1 MKRREFITLLS
12 AAAAAWPL
20 TAPAQQMPVIGY
32 LSSFSP
38 DSDPWHISAL
48 RQSLAEAGYSEGVN
62 LAFEYRWAEGNYDR
76 LTAEAAELVRRGVAV
91 IFAASLP
98 SAIAANAATTTIPIG
113 LVMGAGP
120 VTLGVAASLTQPGA
134 HVPRV
139 HPSYG

>member
-32 LSSFSP
+32 LSSLSP
-38 DSDPWHISAL
+38 DSDPWRISAL

-76 LTAEAAELVRRGVAV
+76 LAAPAAELVRRGVVV
-91 IFAASLP
+91 IFAALFP
-98 SAIAANAATTTIPIG
+98 SAIAVKASTTTILIV
-113 LVMGAGP
+113 LLLGP
-120 VTLGVAASLTQPGA
+120 VPV
-134 HVPRV
+134 
-139 HPSYG
+139 